1 MRDIKEVPAI
11 GRKLVDFMESK
22 PLLVLA
28 LGLVGVFA
36 LTPGLKKIT
45 ADFTHTGFFYDDDPM
60 LEEFNAF
67 ERQFGNDDSVI
78 LAVHSPDGIFD
89 VESAELLLEVT
100 EKMWLLPDIIR
111 VTSLAN
117 YSWVHAEGDDI
128 LVDPFLPDDIPLTQ
142 ELLDE
147 RKAIAL
153 SHEVIPDYLVNKSA
167 DTAMLYAKLRPGLD
181 SVVKTGPLINAA
193 RELAAEM
200 SKGEHQIFVSGGPA
214 INTGFQEA
222 TQNDL
227 ERLVPF
233 LMGLII
239 LTLLVALRSPLAV
252 VLSLSV
258 VIFTVIATFSM
269 TGLTGYPI
277 TSLTGILPQILI
289 AICVA
294 DAVHILTVFRQ
305 ARRAGKSKEESARYT
320 MLKNFLPTVL
330 TSISTSIGFFSF
342 GTANLSGLVG
352 LGVLAGFGVL
362 AAWFVT
368 YFILGPLLF
377 LLPSRIKPAPEE
389 KLAASLGLATSLTNW
404 LSRHRRAVI
413 GSFAVVVVGSLV
425 LTLNNRVNSD
435 PYLYFKKGLPLRDA
449 NDFITEKVGG
459 SRGLEIVLRTGTEDG
474 VKEPAFLKKVE
485 AYQAWIDQQ
494 PGVTRTLSIVDILK
508 ATNRSLNGDEPS
520 MYRLADTKELIG
532 QELFLYTMSLPQGMD
547 INDRVTV
554 KSDALR
560 LTVLW
565 TISESDAW
573 VEAREGI
580 LAKGQEMGFDMTIT
594 GKGNIYQ
601 SMNPYVVGSFVRS
614 ISVALILISILLIVV
629 FGSVRLGLIALIPN
643 CIPLIMG
650 GAVFYLIGKD
660 IDIGS
665 VLVMSVCLGI
675 AVDDTIHMLTNFHRL
690 RREGMPAQEATAELI
705 AHTSPA
711 LIFTTIVLVCGF
723 GTLAFGSFIP
733 NIYFG
738 IMCAIILSMALF
750 TDMTFLPSL
759 LVRDDQEKARA

>member
-1 MRDIKEVPAI
+1 M
-11 GRKLVDFMESK
+11 
-22 PLLVLA
+22 
-28 LGLVGVFA
+28 
-36 LTPGLKKIT
+36 
-45 ADFTHTGFFYDDDPM
+45 
-60 LEEFNAF
+60 
-67 ERQFGNDDSVI
+67 
-78 LAVHSPDGIFD
+78 
-89 VESAELLLEVT
+89 
-100 EKMWLLPDIIR
+100 
-111 VTSLAN
+111 
-117 YSWVHAEGDDI
+117 
-128 LVDPFLPDDIPLTQ
+128 
-142 ELLDE
+142 
-147 RKAIAL
+147 
-153 SHEVIPDYLVNKSA
+153 
-167 DTAMLYAKLRPGLD
+167 
-181 SVVKTGPLINAA
+181 
-193 RELAAEM
+193 
-200 SKGEHQIFVSGGPA
+200 
-214 INTGFQEA
+214 
-222 TQNDL
+222 
-227 ERLVPF
+227 
-233 LMGLII
+233 
-239 LTLLVALRSPLAV
+239 
-252 VLSLSV
+252 
-258 VIFTVIATFSM
+258 
-269 TGLTGYPI
+269 
-277 TSLTGILPQILI
+277 
-289 AICVA
+289 
-294 DAVHILTVFRQ
+294 
-305 ARRAGKSKEESARYT
+305 
-320 MLKNFLPTVL
+320 
-330 TSISTSIGFFSF
+330 
-342 GTANLSGLVG
+342 
-352 LGVLAGFGVL
+352 
-362 AAWFVT
+362 
-368 YFILGPLLF
+368 
-377 LLPSRIKPAPEE
+377 
-389 KLAASLGLATSLTNW
+389 
-404 LSRHRRAVI
+404 
-413 GSFAVVVVGSLV
+413 
-425 LTLNNRVNSD
+425 TLNNRVNSD

-459 SRGLEIVLRTGTEDG
+459 SRGLEIVLRTGAEDG

-485 AYQAWIDQQ
+485 EYQAWIDQQ

-508 ATNRSLNGDEPS
+508 ATNRSLNGDDPS
-520 MYRLADTKELIG
+520 MYRLADSKELIG

-573 VEAREGI
+573 VEARESI
-580 LAKGQEMGFDMTIT
+580 LAKGQSMGFDMTIT

-614 ISVALILISILLIVV
+614 ISVALVLISILLIVV

-759 LVRDDQEKARA
+759 LVRDDKEEASA